1 MNLPNQN
8 ALNFLRIQH
17 SVFRNAFL
25 SIHLI
30 NVLHPLLNLH
40 HTLYATSLVI
50 QYILFNHISLSYF
63 INSNNKFSVPSLISS
78 FPVFIFISVSCI
90 FLKLDNI
97 FFGVMNLCNM
107 FLVFLTCY
115 YVNPVLFIIL
125 FLFSF
130 IEFPSRNNCLY
141 FLY

>member
-1 MNLPNQN
+1 MNLPIQN

-50 QYILFNHISLSYF
+50 YCILFINIFLSYF
-63 INSNNKFSVPSLISS
+63 INSNNKFSVPSFISS

-90 FLKLDNI
+90 FLNLHNI
-97 FFGVMNLCNM
+97 FFVFMILCNM
-107 FLVFLTCY
+107 LLVFITFLY
-115 YVNPVLFIIL
+115 
-125 FLFSF
+125 LFSF
-130 IEFPSRNNCLY
+130 HVY
-141 FLY
+141 FLNWITYFLVS

>member
-1 MNLPNQN
+1 MNLPIQN

-63 INSNNKFSVPSLISS
+63 INSNNKFSVESFISS

-107 FLVFLTCY
+107 FLVFLTWLY
-115 YVNPVLFIIL
+115 FITVFLIIFLLF
-125 FLFSF
+125 FLF
-130 IEFPSRNNCLY
+130 Y
-141 FLY
+141 FL